1 MFRRKY
7 FAFVELPCLDRRK
20 RKGSKLSYYKSFGYI
35 EPLYDKDE
43 KSCRFQF
50 TALGNP
56 YDVVVPGLK
65 WDDMF
70 GWNFRFPT
78 SGTDRLLKRYWIKK
92 LVLVTD
98 PKLLTKW
105 GNFLF
110 PNKYKKGAA

>member
-7 FAFVELPCLDRRK
+7 FGFVELPCLDRRK

-35 EPLYDKDE
+35 EPLYDKQE
-43 KSCRFQF
+43 KSCEWQF

-56 YDVVVPGLK
+56 YDYLMPGLIWK
-65 WDDMF
+65 DPYGWDCKSSNF
-70 GWNFRFPT
+70 GT
-78 SGTDRLLKRYWIKK
+78 ERLLKKYWIKK
-92 LVLVTD
+92 LVLKTD

-110 PNKYKKGAA
+110 PKKERRA